1 MNFGSRV
8 ISMFNRAAPKISR
21 GIGQVADV
29 GRNIG
34 QVIKHSRNIGSIA
47 NQISGGR
54 LSQSPIA
61 QKMQD
66 VANKIE
72 SGANFISGNED
83 RAQNALST
91 ISRKINA

>member
-1 MNFGSRV
+1 MNFGRV
-8 ISMFNRAAPKISR
+8 VSMFNRVAPKIPR

-34 QVIKHSRNIGSIA
+34 QVIKHSRNIGSLA

-61 QKMQD
+61 PKKQN

-72 SGANFISGNED
+72 NGANFVSSNENK
-83 RAQNALST
+83 AQQALSK
-91 ISRKINA
+91 ISRKF

>member
-1 MNFGSRV
+1 MNLEEQFQCLS
-8 ISMFNRAAPKISR
+8 PKVSR

-47 NQISGGR
+47 NQFSGGS

-72 SGANFISGNED
+72 NGANFMSGNED
-83 RAQNALST
+83 KAQQA
-91 ISRKINA
+91 

>member
-1 MNFGSRV
+1 
-8 ISMFNRAAPKISR
+8 MFNRAAPKISR

-66 VANKIE
+66 VVGPPA
-72 SGANFISGNED
+72 S
-83 RAQNALST
+83 AQRLST
-91 ISRKINA
+91 VSRFQFVFEIF

>member
-8 ISMFNRAAPKISR
+8 ISMFNRAAPKIAR
-21 GIGQVADV
+21 GIGQVAEV

-34 QVIKHSRNIGSIA
+34 QVVKHSRNIGSIA

-54 LSQSPIA
+54 LSQSNLG

-72 SGANFISGNED
+72 KGANFVSGNED